1 MRRTTLRA
9 LGGFALLATL
19 LGISVASVWA
29 EGPSSPGLRVD
40 VTTHNPDPNNGG
52 FDSILL
58 VSVPHQRPFTPPR
71 YDLLQSFVLQS
82 IDLTQ
87 TAPDGTSTT
96 TNLITCTL
104 SSSPAYPSRNTVSTC
119 TGTFASRVN
128 SRAYP
133 GSDTGI
139 YWSGFSPD
147 TNGSWTFTFAVTGL
161 YDNAPTTLTSRVH
174 LSVGQPPDE

>member
-1 MRRTTLRA
+1 MQPAYPVRVWIARRIAQTARLLQSLNKMSRSKPPMRRITPRT
-9 LGGFALLATL
+9 LGGIALLATL

-29 EGPSSPGLRVD
+29 EGPASPGLRVD

-71 YDLLQSFVLQS
+71 FNLLQSFVVQS

-87 TAPDGTSTT
+87 KAPDGTSAT

-104 SSSPAYPSRNTVSTC
+104 SSSPAYPSR
-119 TGTFASRVN
+119 
-128 SRAYP
+128 
-133 GSDTGI
+133 
-139 YWSGFSPD
+139 
-147 TNGSWTFTFAVTGL
+147 
-161 YDNAPTTLTSRVH
+161 
-174 LSVGQPPDE
+174 